1 MSEWVTSII
10 RTGSTA
16 FSPKKHCVLDNFVF
30 KLHYKVTSFLLVSCV
45 FLLTGSLWVGKPIS
59 CIVSHEMVTKDVF
72 ENHCL
77 MTGAKTIYRT
87 KSNPYKDNEPIL
99 PYPGIVPITN
109 VEGTGYEEKYHP
121 LYKFT
126 AMILFLGAVLFYF
139 PHWIWKIA
147 EGGRLNALRQEMG
160 WRSLLSA
167 EDKDEQLN
175 LAVKHL
181 LDSRGRT
188 NLFYF
193 LAFFSLEFVNLLI
206 SSGVLY
212 GLNFVFENQFVEHGF
227 ENVYLPFLK
236 QQVPRYDSMDKLFP
250 KVAKCDMEIF
260 GPTGTRQRVDGLC
273 FLYHNYLN
281 EIIFVLLWFWLA
293 GVTILTALY
302 LILFRSSYFIPRFR
316 ATFLHNMCPANC
328 QKDIRSI
335 ATQLWFSDWFLL
347 MALLAEIP
355 PVIAY
360 SVIKELASELRKK
373 NRTIRD
379 EV

>member
-1 MSEWVTSII
+1 M
-10 RTGSTA
+10 
-16 FSPKKHCVLDNFVF
+16 
-30 KLHYKVTSFLLVSCV
+30 
-45 FLLTGSLWVGKPIS
+45 
-59 CIVSHEMVTKDVF
+59 
-72 ENHCL
+72 
-77 MTGAKTIYRT
+77 
-87 KSNPYKDNEPIL
+87 
-99 PYPGIVPITN
+99 
-109 VEGTGYEEKYHP
+109 
-121 LYKFT
+121 
-126 AMILFLGAVLFYF
+126 
-139 PHWIWKIA
+139 
-147 EGGRLNALRQEMG
+147 
-160 WRSLLSA
+160 
-167 EDKDEQLN
+167 
-175 LAVKHL
+175 
-181 LDSRGRT
+181 
-188 NLFYF
+188 
-193 LAFFSLEFVNLLI
+193 
-206 SSGVLY
+206 
-212 GLNFVFENQFVEHGF
+212 
-227 ENVYLPFLK
+227 YLPFLK